1 MVAELFVT
9 GDREF
14 QTAGAVILN
23 ALDWTLNVVD
33 SDRVVV
39 DWRISEYE
47 LVDDNEASHVDKP
60 ADLLSVLF
68 INSQSGDVCVAAKLP
83 CKQIAVWKRI
93 YLTFSALQVIFLIMR
108 CTI

>member
-1 MVAELFVT
+1 MVAELLVT

-47 LVDDNEASHVDKP
+47 LVDDDEASHVDKP

-68 INSQSGDVCVAAKLP
+68 INLHSVCVAVKLP
-83 CKQIAVWKRI
+83 CKQIAIWKRI
-93 YLTFSALQVIFLIMR
+93 YLTFSALQVIFL
-108 CTI
+108 

>member
-23 ALDWTLNVVD
+23 ALDWTYQFL
-33 SDRVVV
+33 SPADRAVV

-47 LVDDNEASHVDKP
+47 LVDDDEASHVDKP
-60 ADLLSVLF
+60 VALFLSGV
-68 INSQSGDVCVAAKLP
+68 SK
-83 CKQIAVWKRI
+83 
-93 YLTFSALQVIFLIMR
+93 
-108 CTI
+108 